1 MERITIIKI
10 TNNNDSNDNNNNKSK
25 KKRAVESVTC
35 IVNGLP
41 TMYFMQYICE
51 RMNVF
56 FFQLVF
62 KKLYKNSAREMST
75 MWYFCE
81 KLQRRMSLKM

>member
-41 TMYFMQYICE
+41 TMYFMQY
-51 RMNVF
+51 M
-56 FFQLVF
+56 
-62 KKLYKNSAREMST
+62 
-75 MWYFCE
+75 
-81 KLQRRMSLKM
+81 